1 MEITLTPE
9 QESFIRHA
17 VESGRSGNAQEAV
30 QQALDHWVERQRN
43 LIDLLNALDEAEY
56 DFANGK
62 YTEYDDQGLLDLA
75 EQIKREGRMRR
86 AAIAS

>member
-1 MEITLTPE
+1 M
-9 QESFIRHA
+9 
-17 VESGRSGNAQEAV
+17 

-43 LIDLLNALDEAEY
+43 LMDLLNALDEAEC
-56 DFANGK
+56 DFANGRF
-62 YTEYDDQGLLDLA
+62 TEYDDQGLLDLA